1 MLDLGF
7 VSAILA
13 EKNFEQVIDFA
24 LITCSVV

>member
-24 LITCSVV
+24 LITNSLV